1 MKTLFTCLCAALL
14 LGLSGLFNVANA
26 QPSTL
31 TNTNGTFLCPNYQY
45 GFTST
50 TAPST
55 SSCSVNWSVTGGT
68 LLRPNPTSP
77 GFMFVAFDDVP
88 GGVAKLQA
96 TYTSCGTTA
105 ANGQSPTLTVYIRS
119 ITNVPLRR
127 ANAER

>member
-1 MKTLFTCLCAALL
+1 MYKSSVQAIEKRIYAVKLPRNI
-14 LGLSGLFNVANA
+14 S
-26 QPSTL
+26 
-31 TNTNGTFLCPNYQY
+31 YQY

-50 TAPST
+50 TAPSI
-55 SSCSVNWSVTGGT
+55 SRCSVNWSVAGGT